1 LWYVVKLGEL
11 WLKVLKRPKWLLLTS
26 F

>member
-11 WLKVLKRPKWLLLTS
+11 WLKVLKRPKWLLLKS